1 MNDIDTTLT
10 GDVRDS
16 ALSLDPQT
24 SGQKPKTRS
33 CQLCHQRKIRC
44 DKTLPCSNCVRGHT
58 SCHYPG
64 NERKA
69 RRPHKT
75 TITDVASRVTK
86 LERVIA
92 AMSNH
97 HGIATEAAAT
107 TEGQAFHTHDGAGI
121 SRCSEVTIANH
132 PETREKRESS
142 TEELLVQDG
151 ESSCYV
157 NEVLLSRERAL
168 QSTIG
173 TLKEDITGP
182 SNNVDL
188 IDIGM
193 PFSHFKKPALGDKI
207 RLPSRRYA
215 IQLWRTYIENVD
227 PMGKIL
233 HIPTMEAALFGA
245 ANNAADVDSDL
256 SALLFS
262 IYFAATTSLESSV
275 VARIYSDEKG
285 CLLSRFK
292 EGLEQCLAGSNFL
305 AHPTMKSLQAMAIY
319 LRSLRAY
326 DLGRSSWTLFGLA
339 MRSAQSVGLHRDGSN
354 FKLPPFETEMR
365 RRLWW
370 FLWSIEAREAEDH
383 GISVSDYMIDL
394 SGTRFPSNLDDGDL
408 YPGMTELPAS
418 KPTWTAMTF
427 SLATWETSLLI
438 YRTMSSSSS
447 GSSHMLSRE
456 QLLRDHLTHLE
467 DAYLKHCNPD
477 IPVQRAAI
485 LMGRL
490 LSAKASF
497 ITQQQELKRIFDPAQ
512 PASTAT
518 EESLITACQILEM
531 NIQLQTEEILR
542 DFQWVFVTY
551 TQYHPLLYVLWHL
564 YIKPTGPN
572 VDRAWATVLQAFE
585 IASRRESSAEGG
597 SKWSMVQI
605 LKQKAC
611 RRTQESAEQQ
621 LTVAGSGRCVASSTP
636 SALDDIQ
643 NPSLWDMDTMDI
655 SDWNNLTDNFNVYD
669 FEG

>member
-1 MNDIDTTLT
+1 
-10 GDVRDS
+10 
-16 ALSLDPQT
+16 
-24 SGQKPKTRS
+24 
-33 CQLCHQRKIRC
+33 
-44 DKTLPCSNCVRGHT
+44 
-58 SCHYPG
+58 
-64 NERKA
+64 
-69 RRPHKT
+69 
-75 TITDVASRVTK
+75 
-86 LERVIA
+86 
-92 AMSNH
+92 
-97 HGIATEAAAT
+97 
-107 TEGQAFHTHDGAGI
+107 
-121 SRCSEVTIANH
+121 
-132 PETREKRESS
+132 
-142 TEELLVQDG
+142 
-151 ESSCYV
+151 
-157 NEVLLSRERAL
+157 
-168 QSTIG
+168 
-173 TLKEDITGP
+173 
-182 SNNVDL
+182 
-188 IDIGM
+188 
-193 PFSHFKKPALGDKI
+193 
-207 RLPSRRYA
+207 
-215 IQLWRTYIENVD
+215 
-227 PMGKIL
+227 
-233 HIPTMEAALFGA
+233 
-245 ANNAADVDSDL
+245 
-256 SALLFS
+256 
-262 IYFAATTSLESSV
+262 
-275 VARIYSDEKG
+275 
-285 CLLSRFK
+285 
-292 EGLEQCLAGSNFL
+292 
-305 AHPTMKSLQAMAIY
+305 
-319 LRSLRAY
+319 
-326 DLGRSSWTLFGLA
+326 

-370 FLWSIEAREAEDH
+370 FLWSIEARAAEDH
-383 GISVSDYMIDL
+383 GISVSDHMIDV

-408 YPGMTELPAS
+408 YPGMVELPAS

-512 PASTAT
+512 PAATAT

-621 LTVAGSGRCVASSTP
+621 LAVAGSGGCVASSTP
-636 SALDDIQ
+636 SALDDIQNPLDDIQ

-655 SDWNNLTDNFNVYD
+655 SDWNNLTDNFKVYD